1 MGWSIQEE
9 DSDPAQT
16 GCIATQDMRT
26 QPHFTPWPHSHLGAL
41 FFALVLATAGAMEA
55 EDTWETGSGHLA
67 GKDLLQT
74 STIHYCQSM
83 DR

>member
-16 GCIATQDMRT
+16 GCIVTQNMRT
-26 QPHFTPWPHSHLGAL
+26 QQRSTSWLHSHLGAL
-41 FFALVLATAGAMEA
+41 FFALVLGTAGAMEA
-55 EDTWETGSGHLA
+55 EDTWEAGSGHLA

-74 STIHYCQSM
+74 STIHCQSM